1 MLRWLFSFPAA
12 RCSSVKLTI
21 FRNNFHILD
30 TMRLRIIRPIT
41 PQGGAGKWRG
51 TNQIQLSHRA
61 CIPIRENISFLGG
74 EIFDIQIWDP
84 WIKAIVCTTIVNK
97 NFSHIDGVSGFSDWE
112 RAVRLIN
119 YMRGT
124 FIENKLKI
132 VTTTVAEIRET
143 EKLIFL

>member
-1 MLRWLFSFPAA
+1 MAYILLRES
-12 RCSSVKLTI
+12 
-21 FRNNFHILD
+21 
-30 TMRLRIIRPIT
+30 
-41 PQGGAGKWRG
+41 
-51 TNQIQLSHRA
+51 
-61 CIPIRENISFLGG
+61 ISFLGG

-84 WIKAIVCTTIVNK
+84 WVKAIVRTTIVNK

-124 FIENKLKI
+124 FIENELKI